1 MLSLGVGQIL
11 DLVGLCALGCSVA
24 ACWLRIVKVRFGYL
38 GGILLTRPTL
48 GLFFAIGC
56 FGRIDTLGSHFVG
69 PLLRGGTLRA
79 SLCCGPLAVLGRVPR
94 CRDFPLFRCAR
105 VAQALFRPIAL
116 GFQFIG
122 RLLSLPG
129 RRRVELSDTAQ
140 RIAALRERGA
150 TPLPLR
156 VAQKALST

>member
-69 PLLRGGTLRA
+69 PLLRGGTSAAVPLRSWA
-79 SLCCGPLAVLGRVPR
+79 AFRAAVTFRCFVARAWLRPCFARSRLDFSSSAACSR
-94 CRDFPLFRCAR
+94 CR
-105 VAQALFRPIAL
+105 VA
-116 GFQFIG
+116 
-122 RLLSLPG
+122 
-129 RRRVELSDTAQ
+129 
-140 RIAALRERGA
+140 
-150 TPLPLR
+150 
-156 VAQKALST
+156 VASS